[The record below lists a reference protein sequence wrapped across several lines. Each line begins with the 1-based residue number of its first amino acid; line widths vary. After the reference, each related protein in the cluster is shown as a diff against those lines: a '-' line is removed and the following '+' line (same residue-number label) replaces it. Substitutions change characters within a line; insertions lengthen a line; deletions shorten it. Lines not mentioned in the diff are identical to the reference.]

1 MAIERLKLFHDS
13 FSSNKYEFLGSE
25 RRKIF
30 CELNF
35 RKLAD
40 YPFSKLYDKILEIY
54 DTIRDNMD

>member
-1 MAIERLKLFHDS
+1 MALERMKIFHES
-13 FSSNKYEFLGSE
+13 FSSNEYKFLGSD

-40 YPFSKLYDKILEIY
+40 FPFSTLYEKILEIY
-54 DTIRDNMD
+54 DSVRDNMD

>member
-1 MAIERLKLFHDS
+1 MAIERLKLFHES
-13 FSSNKYEFLGSE
+13 FSSNKYDFLGSE

-54 DTIRDNMD
+54 DSI